1 MYCLGLFLKVGKN
14 AYFRLQK
21 AVGLQLIR
29 GLHNLRQQHRG
40 CVLTIGKFD
49 GVHLGHQAV
58 LVNLVEKAKELGL
71 ASTVMIFEPQPEEVF
86 APQRAPA
93 RLSRFRDK
101 YQQFKALG
109 IDRLICVRFNQAFAS
124 MSPQSFI
131 QDLLVQQLGIRFLVV
146 GDDFR
151 FGYQRKGSFESLLQA
166 GIESGFDV
174 VSTQSFKLAN
184 CRISSTEI
192 RQALEQD
199 NFSRAKEMLGR
210 DFTIAGRVN
219 HGDKKGRTIGFP
231 TANVLLK
238 RCKSPVSGVFAV
250 EVNIAG
256 KHVKGVANI
265 GNRPTVSGT
274 RSQLEVHLFDFNQD
288 LYGAYIEV
296 ALKQKL
302 RDEKKFD
309 DFEQLHQQIKRDA
322 QAARNIFNI

>member
-1 MYCLGLFLKVGKN
+1 MHHSNIKRQG
-14 AYFRLQK
+14 
-21 AVGLQLIR
+21 GLQLIR
-29 GLHNLRQQHRG
+29 GLHNLRQQHQK

-58 LVNLVEKAKELGL
+58 IVNLVEKAKALGL

-86 APQRAPA
+86 APDHAPA

-101 YQQFKALG
+101 YEQFKVLG
-109 IDRLICVRFNQAFAS
+109 IDRLVCVRFNPAFAG
-124 MSPQSFI
+124 MSPESFI
-131 QDLLVQQLGIRFLVV
+131 QDLLVEKLGVKFLVV

-151 FGYQRKGSFESLLQA
+151 FRFQRRGNFEMLQEA
-166 GIESGFDV
+166 GLHLGFNV

-192 RQALEQD
+192 REALANSDFEL
-199 NFSRAKEMLGR
+199 AKEMLGR

-250 EVNIAG
+250 EVIIR
-256 KHVKGVANI
+256 KQRYKGVANI

-274 RSQLEVHLFDFNQD
+274 RSQLEVHLFDFKQD
-288 LYGAYIEV
+288 LYGTFIEV
-296 ALKQKL
+296 AIKRKL

-309 DFEQLHQQIKRDA
+309 NFEELHQQIKRDA
-322 QAARNIFNI
+322 QAARDIFNI

>member
-1 MYCLGLFLKVGKN
+1 VCGSSSRAKLRTLHNSDIKRQV
-14 AYFRLQK
+14 A
-21 AVGLQLIR
+21 LQLIR
-29 GLHNLRQQHRG
+29 GLHNLREHHRG

-58 LVNLVEKAKELGL
+58 LRNLVEKAKELGL
-71 ASTVMIFEPQPEEVF
+71 PSTVMIFEPQPAEVF
-86 APQRAPA
+86 APERAPA

-101 YQQFKALG
+101 YVQFKALG
-109 IDRLICVRFNQAFAS
+109 IERLVCVRFNQAFAA
-124 MSPQSFI
+124 MSPESFI
-131 QDLLVQQLGIRFLVV
+131 QKLLVQQLGVKFLVV

-151 FGYQRKGSFESLLQA
+151 FGHQRKGNFELLVAA
-166 GIESGFDV
+166 GAKAGFDV

-192 RQALEQD
+192 REALS
-199 NFSRAKEMLGR
+199 NSNLSLVKEMLGR

-250 EVNIAG
+250 EVKIASEYF
-256 KHVKGVANI
+256 KGVANI

-274 RSQLEVHLFDFNQD
+274 RSQLEVHLFDVKKD

-296 ALKQKL
+296 AIKQKL
-302 RDEKKFD
+302 RDEIKFEN
-309 DFEQLHQQIKRDA
+309 FEALRQQIQRDA
-322 QAARNIFNI
+322 KAARDIFNI

>member
-1 MYCLGLFLKVGKN
+1 MHHSNIKRQG
-14 AYFRLQK
+14 
-21 AVGLQLIR
+21 GLQLIR
-29 GLHNLRQQHRG
+29 GLHNLRQQQHQK

-58 LVNLVEKAKELGL
+58 IVNLVEKAKELGL

-86 APQRAPA
+86 APLYAPA

-101 YQQFKALG
+101 YQHFKALG
-109 IDRLICVRFNQAFAS
+109 IDRLVCVRFNPAFAG
-124 MSPQSFI
+124 MSPESFI
-131 QDLLVQQLGIRFLVV
+131 QDLLVEKLGVKFLVV

-151 FGYQRKGSFESLLQA
+151 FGFQRRGNFEMLQEA
-166 GIESGFDV
+166 GLHSGFNV

-192 RQALEQD
+192 RQALANSDFEL
-199 NFSRAKEMLGR
+199 AKEMLGR

-238 RCKSPVSGVFAV
+238 RCKSPINGVFAV
-250 EVNIAG
+250 EVIIG
-256 KHVKGVANI
+256 KQRYKGVANI

-274 RSQLEVHLFDFNQD
+274 RSQLEVHLFDFKQD
-288 LYGAYIEV
+288 LYGTFIEV
-296 ALKQKL
+296 AIKQKL

-309 DFEQLHQQIKRDA
+309 NFEELHQQIKRDA
-322 QAARNIFNI
+322 QAARDIFNI

>member
-1 MYCLGLFLKVGKN
+1 MHHSNIKRQG
-14 AYFRLQK
+14 
-21 AVGLQLIR
+21 GLQLIR
-29 GLHNLRQQHRG
+29 GLHNLRQQHQK

-58 LVNLVEKAKELGL
+58 IVNLVEKAKALGL

-86 APQRAPA
+86 APDHAPA

-101 YQQFKALG
+101 YEQFKALG
-109 IDRLICVRFNQAFAS
+109 IDRLVCVRFNPAFAG
-124 MSPQSFI
+124 MSPESFI
-131 QDLLVQQLGIRFLVV
+131 QDLLVEKLGVKFLVV

-151 FGYQRKGSFESLLQA
+151 FGFQRRGNFEMLQEA
-166 GIESGFDV
+166 GLHLGFNV

-192 RQALEQD
+192 REALANSDFEL
-199 NFSRAKEMLGR
+199 AKEMLGR

-250 EVNIAG
+250 EVIIR
-256 KHVKGVANI
+256 KQRYKGVANI

-274 RSQLEVHLFDFNQD
+274 RSQLEVHLFDFKQD
-288 LYGAYIEV
+288 LYGTFIEV
-296 ALKQKL
+296 AIKQKL

-309 DFEQLHQQIKRDA
+309 NFEELHQQIKRDA
-322 QAARNIFNI
+322 QAARDIFNI